1 MGPVVPSSDACINAT
16 LLLTRW
22 SLHLFEWPDHLG
34 CTDDNTSINCNL
46 PKIPRLKIEL
56 FTQHN
61 LKSYKVNL
69 SDNLKMGN
77 AKLVTSEHLCLSQ
90 LPSDIPLLAT
100 KKPRCP
106 ILNVMVFWLSYLVF
120 WNQAVFIFLQNVF
133 SLFFGE
139 NVGCKKVVF
148 LKSILVLL
156 ECSLSF

>member
-1 MGPVVPSSDACINAT
+1 MLN
-16 LLLTRW
+16 
-22 SLHLFEWPDHLG
+22 
-34 CTDDNTSINCNL
+34 NQ
-46 PKIPRLKIEL
+46 K
-56 FTQHN
+56 HN
-61 LKSYKVNL
+61 LKTYKVNL

-106 ILNVMVFWLSYLVF
+106 ILNVMVFWLPYLVF
-120 WNQAVFIFLQNVF
+120 WNQAVSIFLQNVF

-148 LKSILVLL
+148 LKSKAILYFISFGYRWQEASIKTFCDIRNHFTSYCPTVL
-156 ECSLSF
+156 ESRRTCICQMKGAFIRTFSESYIKI